1 LRELLIEKWFP
12 VHEASIESGRERAG
26 ANMMP
31 PLNYLHLWWARRPQG
46 AARIA
51 AVLAALPSDA
61 YNPEDYRK
69 LLYAMGL
76 RGDPVKAVEGRG
88 DGKRSFGYPV
98 FEGVNPTPASYMIK
112 AKEFWDRLPA
122 GADYMAGGGSIPF
135 EMSRTGYGSVVAGD
149 LNPVAYVI
157 MKAGLEYPG
166 RYGERLALDVERYGK
181 LVLSQLRE
189 RVAQYYPKYAGVQPT
204 NYIWVKT
211 FRCPECG
218 YETPAIKQ
226 TIIDRV
232 NNVAL
237 YPRVENDKVSLHI
250 VKVSDAGNGKLRV
263 TEGPYRGEEF
273 DGRGYVQ
280 RGVLECPLHR
290 HTVGGDEVK
299 RQYREAI
306 AAREAEGFHGSHP
319 AILAAAVFKG
329 GEFAEP
335 TPEMVEGYKQAER
348 DLKERWNQYLEED
361 LIPIELHEKGESDRV
376 VEYGIYNYI
385 RMFNARQLIAHAE
398 LVRLIREARVRVADD
413 EKRKGRSPEEAEEY
427 GNAIATYLTL
437 ALGKTLDY
445 NSIITSWDIAQGSI
459 NHTFDTHAFAWT
471 WDHAEGDMMNDRTGY
486 SWCIK
491 NTLKALKGIV
501 KRKPGLINVTVGD
514 AASPHLVPEGSFDVI
529 ITDPPYYGNVQY
541 AEISDYFYVWFK
553 RSLRDAYPNAFN
565 AVEAPKQ
572 EEAVANRVRHGGSK
586 LADSSY
592 EAKMTQI
599 FTAMNQALV
608 PDGAFVLWFAHKA
621 GAAWSS
627 TINALLNSGFTIT
640 ALWGVRAEMER
651 SLHIT
656 GKASLKT
663 NILMV
668 CRKREGGGGFL
679 QDALHKLEGTLEPRL
694 EELESY
700 GIAGPDF
707 VMGAQA
713 EALRIA
719 SQSWPL
725 RDPEGKLTGQ
735 EMLEYVVDQATG
747 LAASYLTRKIAPQI
761 VGVDAPTKFYV
772 LARHLYGDS
781 VPYDDAR
788 RLALACTGATGTGD
802 PVIDVAVTT
811 GLGEL
816 ASVTVSG
823 ERDKVLELTPPWTRV
838 RKGSLNPTDKS
849 PIIDW
854 IHQAIATLEEGGS
867 INKAAEHLAH
877 AGGAACDVLKAL
889 YEVLPDNV
897 TEEKRTVKNMEKE
910 HVQTLLLT
918 VCQEGLHLQA
928 RRRLDQEQAQRRM
941 TEYAEAKPDPKKY
954 DPIIDAFLRGQNT
967 YVKVDTPGTDSQT
980 LHKILAE
987 RITTRNL
994 KATVKVTLIGN
1005 TVYLEKR

>member
-1 LRELLIEKWFP
+1 
-12 VHEASIESGRERAG
+12 VVSI
-26 ANMMP
+26 
-31 PLNYLHLWWARRPQG
+31 
-46 AARIA
+46 
-51 AVLAALPSDA
+51 LAALPADA
-61 YNPEDYRK
+61 YQPEDYRK

-76 RGDPVKAVEGRG
+76 RGDPIKAAENRTH
-88 DGKRSFGYPV
+88 GKKGFNYPV
-98 FEGVNPTPASYMIK
+98 FEGVNPTPSAYMEK
-112 AKEFWDRLPA
+112 AKELWGRLPI
-122 GADYMAGGGSIPF
+122 GADFMAGGGSIPF
-135 EMSRTGYGSVVAGD
+135 EMARAGYGKVVAGEY
-149 LNPVAYVI
+149 NPVAYI
-157 MKAGLEYPG
+157 ILKAGLEYPAK
-166 RYGERLALDVERYGK
+166 YGERLVQDLERYGK
-181 LVLSQLRE
+181 QVLRE
-189 RVAQYYPKYAGVQPT
+189 LREHVKSYYSPHPKGQPT
-204 NYIWVKT
+204 GYIWVKM

-218 YETPAIKQ
+218 CEVPALKQ
-226 TIIDRV
+226 PVIDRV

-237 YPRVENDKVSLHI
+237 YPRVEDGNVRLRI
-250 VKVSDAGNGKLRV
+250 VKVSDVGNGRLRV
-263 TEGPYRGEEF
+263 VEGPYRGEEF
-273 DGRGYVQ
+273 DARGYVQ

-290 HTVGGDEVK
+290 HTVSGEETK
-299 RQYREAI
+299 RQYREHLAE
-306 AAREAEGFHGSHP
+306 REEEGFHGSHP

-335 TPEMVEGYKQAER
+335 TPEMVEGYRLAEG
-348 DLKERWNQYLEED
+348 DLKERWEEYLAED
-361 LIPIELHEKGESDRV
+361 LIPTETIPIGEKTGEPLNNGISKW
-376 VEYGIYNYI
+376 YGL
-385 RMFNARQLIAHAE
+385 FNARQLIEHAE
-398 LVRLIREARVRVADD
+398 LVKLIRDTRLRIAED
-413 EKRKGRSPEEAEEY
+413 ERRKGRSPVEAEEY
-427 GNAIATYLTL
+427 GNAVAAYLTL
-437 ALGKTLDY
+437 AFGKTLNY
-445 NSIITSWDIAQGSI
+445 NSILTSWDIAQGSI
-459 NHTFDTHAFAWT
+459 RDTFDTHAFAWT
-471 WDHAEGDMMNDRTGY
+471 WDHAEAEMLNDKTGY
-486 SWCIK
+486 SWCLNK
-491 NTLKALKGIV
+491 VTKQLGKIV
-501 KRKPGLINVTVGD
+501 KRISGNIDVLVSD
-514 AASPHLVPEGSFDVI
+514 AAFPPSKIIPQYGFDVI

-541 AEISDYFYVWFK
+541 AELSDYFYVWFK
-553 RSLRDAYPNAFN
+553 RVLKDAYPEAFT
-565 AVEAPKQ
+565 AVETPKQ
-572 EEAVANRVRHGGSK
+572 EEAVANRVRHGGTK
-586 LADSSY
+586 LSSAAY
-592 EAKMTQI
+592 ERKMKDI
-599 FTAMNQALV
+599 FTSMNRVLR
-608 PDGAFVLWFAHKA
+608 DEGAFVLWFAHKA

-823 ERDKVLELTPPWTRV
+823 GRDKVLELTPPWTRV

-849 PIIDW
+849 PVIDW

-954 DPIIDAFLRGQNT
+954 DPILDAFLRGQHT
-967 YVKVDTPGTDSQT
+967 YVKVDTPDTDPQI

-987 RITTRNL
+987 QITARNL
-994 KATVKVTLIGN
+994 KATVKVTLIGD

>member
-1 LRELLIEKWFP
+1 MRELLIEKWFP
-12 VHEASIESGRERAG
+12 IHEASIESGRERSFAYL
-26 ANMMP
+26 P
-31 PLNYLHLWWARRPQG
+31 PLHILHLWWARRPLTVS
-46 AARIA
+46 RIA

-69 LLYAMGL
+69 LFYAMGL
-76 RGDPVKAVEGRG
+76 RGDPVKAVKGSG
-88 DGKRSFGYPV
+88 NGKRSFGYPV
-98 FEGVNPTPASYMIK
+98 FEGVNPTPASYMSK
-112 AKEFWDRLPA
+112 AKELWGRLPA

-135 EMSRTGYGSVVAGD
+135 EMARAGYGSVVAGD

-157 MKAGLEYPG
+157 MKAGLEYPA
-166 RYGERLALDVERYGK
+166 RYGERLALDVEIYGK
-181 LVLSQLRE
+181 QMLSQLRE
-189 RVAQYYPKYAGVQPT
+189 RVKQYYPQYAGAQPT
-204 NYIWVKT
+204 GYIWVKT
-211 FRCPECG
+211 FWCPECG
-218 YETPAIKQ
+218 CETPAIKQ
-226 TIIDRV
+226 TVIDRV
-232 NNVAL
+232 NNVAF
-237 YPRVENDKVSLHI
+237 YPRVEDGKVRLHI
-250 VKVSDAGNGKLRV
+250 VKVNDVRNGRLRV
-263 TEGPYRGEEF
+263 IEGPYRDEEF
-273 DGRGYVQ
+273 DARGYVQ

-290 HTVGGDEVK
+290 HTMSGEEAK
-299 RQYREAI
+299 RQYREYLAE
-306 AAREAEGFHGSHP
+306 REGEDFHGSHP

-335 TPEMVEGYKQAER
+335 TPEMVEGYRLAER
-348 DLKERWNQYLEED
+348 DLKERWEEYLAEN
-361 LIPIELHEKGESDRV
+361 LIPTETIPIGEKTGEPLNNGISKW
-376 VEYGIYNYI
+376 YGL
-385 RMFNARQLIAHAE
+385 FNARQLITHAE
-398 LVRLIREARVRVADD
+398 LVRLIREAKDRVTDD
-413 EKRKGRSPEEAEEY
+413 EKRKGRRPEEAEEY
-427 GNAIATYLTL
+427 GNAIVTYLTL

-445 NSIITSWDIAQGSI
+445 NSIMTSWDVAQGSI

-471 WDHAEGDMMNDRTGY
+471 WDHCEIGVMHDNASPAWAIRN
-486 SWCIK
+486 S
-491 NTLKALKGIV
+491 LKALKGIL
-501 KRKPGLINVTVGD
+501 KRKTSPVNVTVGD
-514 AASPHLVPEGSFDVI
+514 AASPQLVPLGGFDVI

-553 RSLRDAYPNAFN
+553 RALRDVYPETLAH
-565 AVEAPKQ
+565 VEAPKQ

-608 PDGAFVLWFAHKA
+608 PDGVFVLWFAHKA

-802 PVIDVAVTT
+802 PVIDVAVAT

-954 DPIIDAFLRGQNT
+954 DPIIDAFLRGQHT
-967 YVKVDTPGTDSQT
+967 YVKVETPGTDPQT